1 MVAMRFKLPVMALLL
16 ALGTAGDAA
25 AQKKAEKKEPRRQA
39 EVRLQVIQA
48 SSSGQG
54 PNDAVTLVPAELK
67 SLLRYSR
74 YTLLDSAFLRATERS
89 EQRIAIAGDML
100 GEVEFEVQPDG
111 QIQVTVEL
119 RRSGGLLLDTRA
131 TVKSGET
138 VVLGASRM
146 RDGSTGLIV
155 LFTTKLIP

>member
-1 MVAMRFKLPVMALLL
+1 MRFNLPAIAILLVL
-16 ALGTAGDAA
+16 ATAGNAA
-25 AQKKAEKKEPRRQA
+25 AQKSDKKGPRRQA

-54 PNDAVTLVPAELK
+54 PNDAATLVPAELK

-74 YTLLDSAFLRATERS
+74 YTLLDSAFLRATERT
-89 EQRIAIAGDML
+89 EQRITVAGDML
-100 GEVEFEVQPDG
+100 GEVEFEVQNDG
-111 QIQVTVEL
+111 QIEVKLEL
-119 RRSGGLLLDTRA
+119 RRATSLLLDTRA

-146 RDGSTGLIV
+146 RDGSSGLIV
-155 LFTTKLIP
+155 LLTTKIIP

>member
-1 MVAMRFKLPVMALLL
+1 MRFNIPAIALLL
-16 ALGTAGDAA
+16 TLATAGDAA
-25 AQKKAEKKEPRRQA
+25 AQKKSEKKGPRRQA
-39 EVRLQVIQA
+39 EVRLHVIQA
-48 SSSGQG
+48 SSSDQRQ
-54 PNDAVTLVPAELK
+54 NDAAALVPAELK

-74 YTLLDSAFLRATERS
+74 YTLLDSALLRATERT
-89 EQRIAIAGDML
+89 EQRIAVAGDML

-119 RRSGGLLLDTRA
+119 RRSDSLLLDTRA

-155 LFTTKLIP
+155 LLTTKLIP